1 MTYAIHYSS
10 NTWSNNRQ
18 TQMTDETVKEQLE
31 YISDKKNWRIVQ
43 LPNGFYQTEYKDMQN
58 DKFWHDVTRRETLES
73 AEAAIDGSIEHYKKK
88 LSFLEGP
95 KVVKTF

>member
-10 NTWSNNRQ
+10 NTWSNTQQ
-18 TQMTDETVKEQLE
+18 TQLTDETVKEQLE

-58 DKFWHDVTRRETLES
+58 NKFWHDVTRRETIES

>member
-1 MTYAIHYSS
+1 MTYAIHYST

-18 TQMTDETVKEQLE
+18 TQLTDETVKDQLE
-31 YISDKKNWRIVQ
+31 YISDKSNWRIVQ
-43 LPNGFYQTEYKDMQN
+43 LPNGFNQTEYKDMQN
-58 DKFWHDVTRRETLES
+58 DKFWHDVTRRETMES

>member
-1 MTYAIHYSS
+1 M
-10 NTWSNNRQ
+10 
-18 TQMTDETVKEQLE
+18 
-31 YISDKKNWRIVQ
+31 
-43 LPNGFYQTEYKDMQN
+43 
-58 DKFWHDVTRRETLES
+58 ES